1 MASVLFTASAQ
12 ESLAGIFAYL
22 TGPLSNPQAA
32 KTLAAK
38 IDRTIALLEEQP
50 ELFPLCAAPRLH
62 RMNCWKAPLGS
73 SYLLLYRIEGPH
85 VLVLRFCHSRQAYW
99 HLL

>member
-32 KTLAAK
+32 RTLAGK
-38 IDRTIALLEEQP
+38 IDRTIALLEGQP
-50 ELFPLCAAPRLH
+50 ELFPVCAEPRLR
-62 RMNCWKAPLGS
+62 RMKCRKAPLGPA
-73 SYLLLYRIEGPH
+73 YLLLYRIEGPR

>member
-22 TGPLSNPQAA
+22 TGPLSNLQAA
-32 KTLAAK
+32 KTLAGK

-50 ELFPLCAAPRLH
+50 NFSRPAP
-62 RMNCWKAPLGS
+62 NPACTG
-73 SYLLLYRIEGPH
+73 
-85 VLVLRFCHSRQAYW
+85 
-99 HLL
+99 

>member
-12 ESLAGIFAYL
+12 ESLAAIFGYL
-22 TGPLSNPQAA
+22 TGTLANPQAA
-32 KTLAAK
+32 KTLANK
-38 IDRTIALLEEQP
+38 IDRAISLLEDRP
-50 ELFPLCAAPRLH
+50 GLFPICAEPRLR
-62 RMNCWKAPLGS
+62 RMECRKAPLGS
-73 SYLLLYRIEGPH
+73 SYLLLYRVEGPR